1 MREFTADKAP
11 ETNEKCGSGLHG
23 GEKDAARTQKL
34 MRAARLCGKH
44 KKQIHTPR
52 KNSFPR
58 CCTPACGPEVK
69 LNIQEEADGS
79 RAHAPASGPTCSH
92 LPTLAN

>member
-11 ETNEKCGSGLHG
+11 ETNEKRGSGLHG
-23 GEKDAARTQKL
+23 GKEAARTQKL

-44 KKQIHTPR
+44 EKQIHTPR
-52 KNSFPR
+52 KNSFPWCR
-58 CCTPACGPEVK
+58 TPACGPEVK
-69 LNIQEEADGS
+69 LNIQEEANGS
-79 RAHAPASGPTCSH
+79 RANPPASGPTCSH